1 MYNVP
6 QLRPTPQALL
16 VALIS
21 ACYPLS
27 GLAAAGKVEFAVGNV
42 VAVGP
47 DGRSRPLT
55 KGTDID
61 TGDTIQTGN
70 GRAQVRFIDGGFIS
84 LTPNTE
90 FKVNQYNYPGKADGS
105 EKGFFGL
112 VKGGLRAVTGAI
124 GHTNKQN
131 YQVDTPVA
139 TIGIR
144 GTEFLATMIDNKL
157 IVRVGDGAIY
167 IMNAAGTIVLYK
179 GQSGEVSG
187 VNMPPGYTNDVPLVN
202 AAGPRGGTPS
212 VLREE
217 QRLEQPLLSDYI
229 AGIDTTPTGTSCE
242 LVGGCVTSSTSSL
255 DYLVANS
262 LNATYNIVNFTTPL
276 NETGNVYSTSA
287 VTGSFQAHFGTGTI
301 DNFNLAIGTSA
312 TVANA
317 TGTLSGSS
325 FNASNPTAFFGSAGS
340 FSATGQLFGS
350 SAAQAG
356 VSYQFSDGASTASG
370 SAVYQQTSLT
380 P

>member
-1 MYNVP
+1 MRYVP
-6 QLRPTPQALL
+6 QLRLTPKALL
-16 VALIS
+16 VALVS

-27 GLAAAGKVEFAVGNV
+27 GLAAAGKVEFAIGNV

-47 DGRSRPLT
+47 DGRSRPLA
-55 KGTDID
+55 KGEDID

-70 GRAQVRFIDGGFIS
+70 GRAQVRFIDGGFVS

-90 FKVNQYNYPGKADGS
+90 FKVTDYNYAGKTDGT
-105 EKGFFGL
+105 EKGVFGL

-124 GHTNKQN
+124 GHVNKQN
-131 YQVDTPVA
+131 YQVNTPVA

-167 IMNAAGTIVLYK
+167 VVNAAGTIVLYK
-179 GQSGEVSG
+179 GQSGEVDG
-187 VNMPPGYTNDVPLVN
+187 VNTQPEFTNEVPLVN
-202 AAGPRGGTPS
+202 AAGPRGATPA

-217 QRLEQPLLSDYI
+217 QRLEQPLLNDYI
-229 AGIDTTPTGTSCE
+229 AGIDTTASGTSCE

-262 LNATYNIVNFTTPL
+262 LNGTYNIVSYSAPVDGF
-276 NETGNVYSTSA
+276 GNVVSTNA

-301 DNFNLAIGTSA
+301 DNFSLNAN
-312 TVANA
+312 VASVTAA
-317 TGTLSGSS
+317 TGSLSGSS
-325 FNASNPTAFFGSAGS
+325 FDASGGSVSFGSSGS
-340 FSATGQLFGS
+340 FSATGTLFGS

-356 VSYQFSDGASTASG
+356 VGYTFSDNLSGTVSG

>member
-1 MYNVP
+1 MRNVP
-6 QLRPTPQALL
+6 QLRLTPKALL
-16 VALIS
+16 VALVS

-27 GLAAAGKVEFAVGNV
+27 GFAAAGKVEFAVGNV

-61 TGDTIQTGN
+61 TGDTIQTGS

-84 LTPNTE
+84 LTPDTE
-90 FKVNQYNYPGKADGS
+90 FKVSQYNYPGKADGT
-105 EKGFFGL
+105 EKGLFGL

-124 GHTNKQN
+124 GHVNKQN

-167 IMNAAGTIVLYK
+167 VVNAAGTIVLYK
-179 GQSGEVSG
+179 GQSGEVDG
-187 VNMPPGYTNDVPLVN
+187 INTPPAYSNEVPLVN
-202 AAGPRGGTPS
+202 AAGPRGSTPGA
-212 VLREE
+212 LREE
-217 QRLEQPLLSDYI
+217 QRLEQPLLTDYI
-229 AGIDTTPTGTSCE
+229 AGIDTTSTGTSCE

-262 LNATYNIVNFTTPL
+262 LNGTYNIVSFTAPVDGA
-276 NETGNVYSTSA
+276 GNVLSTNA
-287 VTGSFQAHFGTGTI
+287 VTGSFQAHFGTGVV
-301 DNFNLAIGTSA
+301 DNFNMNAGTVG
-312 TVANA
+312 TVNGAS
-317 TGTLSGSS
+317 GSLSGSS
-325 FNASNPTAFFGSAGS
+325 FNASGGSVFFGSAGS

-356 VSYQFSDGASTASG
+356 VSYQFTDGASSASG
-370 SAVYQQTSLT
+370 SAVFQQTSLT